1 MVISS
6 LIEHQQPANSGGT
19 PEFLFRELTSMTRI
33 DLACRCPN
41 PELGMVNVG
50 ERPFQNPFSE
60 FGSSSMTANLTMAVR

>member
-6 LIEHQQPANSGGT
+6 VIEHRQAANSGGT
-19 PEFLFRELTSMTRI
+19 PEVLFREPTSMMRV

-60 FGSSSMTANLTMAVR
+60 FGSSSMTANPTMAVR